1 MHGESKPGLHIKIL
15 ETSAFLCVGISF
27 SIAPMSMFAAYTVRA
42 HRSTSSGVCGRSC
55 GFTGMTLVRLRT
67 TRIGLPPIS
76 VPDMRSAASAAL
88 GAPNATNAKYPSE
101 LESAHK

>member
-1 MHGESKPGLHIKIL
+1 
-15 ETSAFLCVGISF
+15 
-27 SIAPMSMFAAYTVRA
+27 MFAAYTVRA

-101 LESAHK
+101 LESAHKRQSSTAPHEANAPETSSSVAAACNPRTSTV